1 MIFGSVIA
9 RLYADARRGLDKD
22 TLSGGHDMNRFGAFR
37 LSVLFMLSSTM
48 LAGLPESSTGEQKSA
63 ANADLPALIDEIAVE
78 LVNVDVVAVDRDGQ
92 PLRGLTQD
100 DFELRVS
107 GRPATIT
114 AFAEIEPA
122 PIGEHAAA
130 SLEGAETAELISA
143 SPGDLPYLLVLVDG
157 QQMLPPTKSRLVG
170 DVIASM
176 DTLLERSRGMM
187 VATLGRRLQIDQT
200 LARDPRLLESVLRDV
215 AARGP
220 VARAT
225 PNQLLR
231 RIEQGVPAVGD
242 EQAMARAMAEART
255 LMADIQS
262 TAAQQRY
269 DATVVGSQ
277 LHELIESLATLGGR
291 TCVLLISEGLVT
303 TPTEV
308 ALNMWMTKYDVFSQE
323 IGVRSVED
331 ELGRLSAGT
340 AINDV
345 IESAASNRVTF
356 YVMAGNDSGIRAGGA
371 ETRSSA
377 VFDAQVRALT
387 DPKDS
392 LRELARST
400 GGDFALSPDQAGHL
414 LDSMISDLGHYYSL
428 AFDPRTVADRNN
440 RVRVRLRDRKGQ
452 VRHLQR
458 FRRKTQEQ
466 VLSERAFAALHFDVV
481 ENPIGLAVEL
491 GQRSVVQ
498 PAAEALD
505 PDRDRR
511 VGRRPARKESVGRD
525 RAHRKRR
532 EPRVMQTV
540 KLRVPI
546 SALTLLP
553 DAENHTGQMS
563 LLVTA
568 RSDDDRRSPPV
579 RATIPLVIPNAEL
592 LQSMSRRAGAQI
604 DIELSPGSN
613 KIAVA
618 LRDDV
623 ARTIATVNLV
633 VDA

>member
-1 MIFGSVIA
+1 MNLDQLRGPLGPTA
-9 RLYADARRGLDKD
+9 RLVLALL
-22 TLSGGHDMNRFGAFR
+22 LSGTSLTWSLGAQEAPP
-37 LSVLFMLSSTM
+37 S
-48 LAGLPESSTGEQKSA
+48 PQ
-63 ANADLPALIDEIAVE
+63 LPALVDEIAVE

-92 PLRGLTQD
+92 PIRGLGQD

-107 GRPATIT
+107 GRPAAIT
-114 AFAEIEPA
+114 AFAEIEPVPLDGGA
-122 PIGEHAAA
+122 ADLTDPATGER
-130 SLEGAETAELISA
+130 LQT
-143 SPGDLPYLLVLVDG
+143 SPSDLPYLLVLVDG

-170 DVIASM
+170 DVIASL
-176 DTLLERSRGMM
+176 DTLLERSRGVM
-187 VATLGRRLQIDQT
+187 VASLGRRLRIEQT
-200 LARDPRLLESVLRDV
+200 LARDPRLLETVLRDV
-215 AARGP
+215 AARSP

-242 EQAMARAMAEART
+242 EQAMARAQSEARL

-262 TAAQQRY
+262 TASQQRY
-269 DATVVGSQ
+269 DASVVGSQ

-308 ALNMWMTKYDVFSQE
+308 ALNMWMAKYEVFAQE
-323 IGVRSVED
+323 VGVRSVED

-340 AINDV
+340 AITDV

-377 VFDAQVRALT
+377 VFDAQVRSLT

-400 GGDFALSPDQAGHL
+400 GGDFALTPNQAGHL

-428 AFDPRTVADRNN
+428 AFDPRTVNTRNN
-440 RVRVRLRDRKGQ
+440 RVRVRLKDQKGQ

-481 ENPIGLAVEL
+481 DNPIGLAVEL
-491 GQRSVVQ
+491 GERSAVR
-498 PAAEALD
+498 PAPEDID
-505 PDRDRR
+505 PDEHRR
-511 VGRRPARKESVGRD
+511 VGRRPKRSERASTKKRGEASKREARVL
-525 RAHRKRR
+525 
-532 EPRVMQTV
+532 QTV
-540 KLRVPI
+540 LLRVPI

-553 DAENHTGQMS
+553 DAQHHSGQMS
-563 LLVTA
+563 LLITA
-568 RSDDDRRSPPV
+568 RSSDDRRSPPV
-579 RATIPLVIPNAEL
+579 RATIPLVIPNDEL

-604 DIELSPGSN
+604 DIELAPGPN

>member
-1 MIFGSVIA
+1 MLQPRYRSSLIQF
-9 RLYADARRGLDKD
+9 D
-22 TLSGGHDMNRFGAFR
+22 FR
-37 LSVLFMLSSTM
+37 PAVLILAAI
-48 LAGLPESSTGEQKSA
+48 AGLGQATAQQPQPVT
-63 ANADLPALIDEIAVE
+63 DLPALIDEIAVE
-78 LVNVDVVAVDRDGQ
+78 LVNVDVVAVDRGGQ
-92 PLRGLTQD
+92 PIRGLTQG
-100 DFELRVS
+100 DFDLRVS

-122 PIGEHAAA
+122 PVTDSA
-130 SLEGAETAELISA
+130 SARLEEADTAELLRS
-143 SPGDLPYLLVLVDG
+143 SPADLPYLLVLIDG
-157 QQMLPPTKSRLVG
+157 QQMLPPTKTRLVR
-170 DVIASM
+170 DVIASL

-187 VATLGRRLQIDQT
+187 VASLGRRLVIDQT
-200 LARDPRLLESVLRDV
+200 LTRDPELLSTVLGEV
-215 AARGP
+215 AKRGP

-225 PNQLLR
+225 PNQILR
-231 RIEQGVPAVGD
+231 RIEQGVPAQGD
-242 EQAMARAMAEART
+242 EQAMARALAEARS
-255 LMADIQS
+255 LLADIQS

-308 ALNMWMTKYDVFSQE
+308 ALNMWMAKYDVFAQD

-377 VFDAQVRALT
+377 VYDAQVRSLT

-400 GGDFALSPDQAGHL
+400 GGDFALDPNQAGHL

-428 AFDPRTVADRNN
+428 AFDPRTVATRNN
-440 RVRVRLRDRKGQ
+440 RVRVRLREGKGR

-481 ENPIGLAVEL
+481 DNPIGLAVEL
-491 GQRSVVQ
+491 GERTLVESA
-498 PAAEALD
+498 PEAID
-505 PDRDRR
+505 PDEHRR
-511 VGRRPARKESVGRD
+511 VGKRLKKNPRKDSMRRA
-525 RAHRKRR
+525 KR
-532 EPRVMQTV
+532 EIENRVRQTV

-553 DAENHTGQMS
+553 DAESHTGQLS

-568 RSDDDRRSPPV
+568 RSSDDRRSPPV
-579 RATIPLVIPNAEL
+579 RATIPLVIPNTEL
-592 LQSMSRRAGAQI
+592 LQSMSRRAGALI
-604 DIELSPGSN
+604 DIELAPGPN

-633 VDA
+633 VDV